1 MTRTRPVLPDVACR
15 DVRYGEIASPFGR
28 CFVAAGPQGVCRLA
42 FLDDGESPVP
52 HEASLRADWPGA
64 APAADEAWLAALAAR
79 IFPADGNWPAPP
91 LLLRGSEFRIR
102 VWRALQSIP
111 AGTLC
116 SYSDVAAAIGAPRA
130 VRAVASAIAAN
141 EIGWLV
147 PCHRVIRADG
157 GYGHYRWGD
166 QRKRGMIEWEAAR
179 RAGQG
184 IGQGGGQ
191 RVT

>member
-1 MTRTRPVLPDVACR
+1 MPAVRPFPAEPACQ
-15 DVRYGEIASPFGR
+15 DIRYGEMASPFGR
-28 CFVAAGPQGVCRLA
+28 CFVAAAPQGVCRLA
-42 FLDDGESPVP
+42 FLDDGEAPAP
-52 HEASLRADWPGA
+52 HAASLRADWPGA
-64 APAADEAWLAALAAR
+64 APSVDEAWLAALAAR
-79 IFPADGNWPAPP
+79 IFPADGSWPAPP

-102 VWRALQSIP
+102 VWRALQAIP

-130 VRAVASAIAAN
+130 VRAVASAVAAN

-166 QRKRGMIEWEAAR
+166 QRKRRMIEWEAAH

-191 RVT
+191 QVT